1 MGAVSFEDA
10 ILAVSRLPRSGEWT
24 TYGDVAAAAG
34 RLGAARVVG
43 RLAAG
48 HPAFANAHRVLGAG
62 GRVAPAGTAAA
73 ARRRRALEA
82 EGVVFAGVRADPARR
97 VGWNELRGRL
107 AEVTAG
113 TRSGTGRRS
122 G

>member
-1 MGAVSFEDA
+1 MSAVSFEDA
-10 ILAVSRLPRSGEWT
+10 IIAVSRLLKYGEWT
-24 TYGDVAAAAG
+24 TYGEVAAAAG
-34 RLGAARVVG
+34 RVGAARVVG

-62 GRVAPAGTAAA
+62 GRLAQAGTAAA

-82 EGVVFAGVRADPARR
+82 EGVVFTGVRADPARR

-107 AEVTAG
+107 AEVTSG
-113 TRSGTGRRS
+113 PRSGTRRRS

>member
-1 MGAVSFEDA
+1 MTFEDA
-10 ILAVSRLPRSGEWT
+10 IIEVSRLLRAGEWT
-24 TYGDVAAAAG
+24 TYGDLAAAAG
-34 RLGAARVVG
+34 GLGAARVVG

-62 GRVAPAGTAAA
+62 GRVAPAGTGAA

-82 EGVVFAGVRADPARR
+82 EGVVFAGVHADPARR

-107 AEVTAG
+107 AEVTAAPSSG
-113 TRSGTGRRS
+113 TRRRS
-122 G
+122 A